1 MLTFCSNTEQG
12 RHALIA
18 HRGPWAFINVHAES
32 GPSQRNRDCRN
43 WQLDFLSTRHDCD
56 ELHIQVLAGD
66 LNMREGEE
74 QCLLQQGWKDA
85 WTSRTRRNAAED
97 WTWKKGESSM
107 RFDRC
112 YVHSRRHNHHVFPL
126 TLSLL
131 SRPNFLKIPEI
142 LKIFKILNIF
152 KIFVTGLRIILRPV
166 IS

>member
-1 MLTFCSNTEQG
+1 M
-12 RHALIA
+12 
-18 HRGPWAFINVHAES
+18 
-32 GPSQRNRDCRN
+32 
-43 WQLDFLSTRHDCD
+43 DFLSTRRESD

-112 YVHSRRHNHHVFPL
+112 YVHSRRYHHHVFP
-126 TLSLL
+126 
-131 SRPNFLKIPEI
+131 RPHVASFPPKVLANPRNLENLENLEHLQDLRNRIA
-142 LKIFKILNIF
+142 NYST
-152 KIFVTGLRIILRPV
+152 TGDHLEAPSFSHTSARFG
-166 IS
+166 SHS